1 LVPRSKPV
9 RGTGQA
15 FLFAYS
21 SLSLWHKLCGIYP
34 PKPIACW
41 HSLFRQ
47 ISQCFGRS
55 DGAQVGRLRSGVIP
69 VFAHTRTLKALI
81 VRRRFGNRSVSTGNM
96 PVFLVVMYVDKEF
109 GHMFKFRCSRAVI
122 CDNMSFTYAY
132 LYIYV
137 NIFMYIYTYILVH
150 IYTYTHICVA
160 RRTVLLFIAVCI
172 LFRAYGLFVRYRA
185 RAYDNM
191 YLIYKFF
198 VQGNLRCL
206 FTCL

>member
-1 LVPRSKPV
+1 MWNPPPEAYCMLALALPTNFSVLWSQWWRTSRSPEV
-9 RGTGQA
+9 RN
-15 FLFAYS
+15 
-21 SLSLWHKLCGIYP
+21 
-34 PKPIACW
+34 
-41 HSLFRQ
+41 HSCL
-47 ISQCFGRS
+47 
-55 DGAQVGRLRSGVIP
+55 
-69 VFAHTRTLKALI
+69 AHTRTLKALI

-150 IYTYTHICVA
+150 IYKYTHICVA

-206 FTCL
+206 FTCLWIFLRRFAS